1 MRSTQEIIKSFRK
14 RDYWIVENSQYA
26 EVSFRLRKCGRIIN
40 DLAGGRECS
49 LLDVGCGPG
58 ALRTVLAPNI
68 RYYGIDIAIH
78 ERAPHFRELDLAND
92 EISYD
97 GMRFDFVTAF
107 GFFEYMGHVQ
117 NKKLQE
123 IKACLKPGGKFLM
136 TYINFGHFRR
146 QIWPNYN
153 NVQPIDQM
161 LKNVEDAFRV
171 EKLFPA
177 SHHWRQKQ
185 PGKNAIPVVQM
196 HVNFNIP
203 LLSPLLAVEYLFVC
217 SAR

>member
-1 MRSTQEIIKSFRK
+1 MP
-14 RDYWIVENSQYA
+14 

-92 EISYD
+92 EISCD

-117 NKKLQE
+117 NTKLQE

-136 TYINFGHFRR
+136 TYINFAHFRR

-153 NVQPIDQM
+153 NMQPIEQM
-161 LKNVEDAFRV
+161 LKNVEGAFRV

-185 PGKNAIPVVQM
+185 PGKNAIPAVQM

-217 SAR
+217 SGR